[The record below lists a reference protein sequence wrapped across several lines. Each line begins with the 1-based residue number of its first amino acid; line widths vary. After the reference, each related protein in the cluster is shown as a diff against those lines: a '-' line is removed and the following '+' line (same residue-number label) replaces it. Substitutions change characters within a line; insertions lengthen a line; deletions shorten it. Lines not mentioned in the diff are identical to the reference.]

1 MRREGD
7 DCSEREKTAE
17 EKEEEEERTE
27 GRKGGKNEALSEIL
41 PAKKAAKSQS
51 LASRRTKGA
60 EEYIVRK

>member
-17 EKEEEEERTE
+17 EKEEEERTE